1 MFWCHTDTS
10 KFYLLILTFTVLS
23 NYDLIFSNWW
33 NRKMFLQLGLNQW
46 PPPLYKG
53 ALTDWAMK
61 DTALSQSK
69 LHLYVSSIWLFIVQ
83 NTWQPRLEWS
93 ITLSNSSQAYDVMF
107 YYVGFVLMSLRHDEI
122 LFIVFDVNCT
132 FEILFDFCNWW
143 NRKIVPS
150 IGIEPMTSPTLA
162 GRSNLLSYKG
172 HSSFTI
178 KVTFLCFINS
188 DFV

>member
-1 MFWCHTDTS
+1 MLFKSIFC
-10 KFYLLILTFTVLS
+10 
-23 NYDLIFSNWW
+23 IFSYFYSLFLPTELWRTQVFHNQSYIY
-33 NRKMFLQLGLNQW
+33 MFHQFG
-46 PPPLYKG
+46 
-53 ALTDWAMK
+53 
-61 DTALSQSK
+61 
-69 LHLYVSSIWLFIVQ
+69 FCIVQ
-83 NTWQPRLEWS
+83 NTWQPQLEWS

-122 LFIVFDVNCT
+122 LFIVFDVYCT
-132 FEILFDFCNWW
+132 FEIWFDFCNWW

-178 KVTFLCFINS
+178 KVAFLCFINL